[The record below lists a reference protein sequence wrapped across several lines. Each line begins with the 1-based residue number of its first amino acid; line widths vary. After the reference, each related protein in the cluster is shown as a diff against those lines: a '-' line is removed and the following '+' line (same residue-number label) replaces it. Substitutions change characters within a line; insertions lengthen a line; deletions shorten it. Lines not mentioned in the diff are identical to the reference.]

1 VKLRGLENDRT
12 VILSMKIYGKRKK
25 IRIRYMNKKI
35 LIIEDARNIRMALE
49 DDLKFEGYQVE
60 TAATGTEGLE
70 KALDLDLDIIILD
83 LMLPELDGLEI
94 CKELRRR
101 NIGTPI
107 IMLTAKS
114 QEFDKVLGL
123 ELGADDYITKP
134 FSTFELHARVKAL
147 LRRSEIRDQQTAATI
162 IRVGPFELDPL
173 RYHFTKNGEPVQ
185 LTTIE
190 FALMKLLMQ
199 HAGQVLKRD
208 DILRSVWGEEVF
220 VTPRTVDT
228 HIANLRKKVDDDP
241 EQWISGIRGA
251 GYKFN
256 QHGSSQDL
264 NQT

>member
-1 VKLRGLENDRT
+1 
-12 VILSMKIYGKRKK
+12 MKR
-25 IRIRYMNKKI
+25 I

-49 DDLKFEGYQVE
+49 DDFKLEGFKVE
-60 TAATGTEGLE
+60 TASTGPEGLE

-83 LMLPELDGLEI
+83 LMLPELSGLEI

-107 IMLTAKS
+107 VMLTAKS

-134 FSTFELHARVKAL
+134 FSTFELHARVRAL
-147 LRRSEIRDQQTAATI
+147 LRRSEIRDKQDAAAI
-162 IRVGPFELDPL
+162 VKIGPFELDPSK
-173 RYHFTKNGEPVQ
+173 YEFTKNGEAVQ

-190 FALMKLLMQ
+190 FDLLKLLMQ
-199 HAGQVLKRD
+199 HAGHVLKRD
-208 DILRSVWGEEVF
+208 DILSTVWGEKIYI
-220 VTPRTVDT
+220 TSRTVDT
-228 HIANLRKKVDDDP
+228 HIANLRKKIGDERD
-241 EQWISGIRGA
+241 QSSWITGIRGV

-256 QHGSSQDL
+256 TNHSSPDL

>member
-1 VKLRGLENDRT
+1 
-12 VILSMKIYGKRKK
+12 M
-25 IRIRYMNKKI
+25 KKI

-49 DDLKFEGYQVE
+49 DDFRFEGYQVDS
-60 TAATGTEGLE
+60 AATGPEGLE

-83 LMLPELDGLEI
+83 LMLPDLNGLEI

-101 NIGTPI
+101 DIGTPI

-134 FSTFELHARVKAL
+134 FSPFELHARVKAL
-147 LRRSEIRDQQTAATI
+147 MRRSEIRNQQTTAATI
-162 IRVGPFELDPL
+162 RFGPFELDPSK
-173 RYHFTKNGEPVQ
+173 YTFAKNSEPVQ

-199 HAGQVLKRD
+199 HAGHVIKRD
-208 DILRSVWGEEVF
+208 DILRSIWGDEVY

-228 HIANLRKKVDDDP
+228 HIANLRKKIEDDT

-256 QHGSSQDL
+256 
-264 NQT
+264 TE

>member
-1 VKLRGLENDRT
+1 
-12 VILSMKIYGKRKK
+12 MKR
-25 IRIRYMNKKI
+25 I

-49 DDLKFEGYQVE
+49 DDFKFEGYKVE
-60 TAATGTEGLE
+60 TASTGPEGLE

-107 IMLTAKS
+107 IMLTARS

-147 LRRSEIRDQQTAATI
+147 LRRSEIRDQQTASTTI
-162 IRVGPFELDPL
+162 KVGPFELDPSK
-173 RYHFTKNGEPVQ
+173 YEFTKNGKPVR

-190 FALMKLLMQ
+190 FALLKLLMQ
-199 HAGQVLKRD
+199 HAGNVLKRD
-208 DILRSVWGEEVF
+208 DILSSIWGDEVY
-220 VTPRTVDT
+220 VTSRTVDT
-228 HIANLRKKVDDDP
+228 HIANLRRKIEDDP
-241 EQWISGIRGA
+241 DQSHWITGIRGV
-251 GYKFN
+251 GYRFN
-256 QHGSSQDL
+256 TQDSSPGL
-264 NQT
+264 HQT

>member
-1 VKLRGLENDRT
+1 
-12 VILSMKIYGKRKK
+12 MKR
-25 IRIRYMNKKI
+25 I

-49 DDLKFEGYQVE
+49 DDFKFEGYQVE
-60 TAATGTEGLE
+60 SASTGPEGLE

-101 NIGTPI
+101 NIRTPI
-107 IMLTAKS
+107 IMLTARS

-134 FSTFELHARVKAL
+134 FSPFELHARVKAL
-147 LRRSEIRDQQTAATI
+147 LRRSVIRDQQSITKTI
-162 IRVGPFELDPL
+162 QIGPFELDPSKYL
-173 RYHFTKNGEPVQ
+173 FTKNAEPVQ

-190 FALMKLLMQ
+190 FSLMKLLMQ
-199 HAGQVLKRD
+199 HAGHVLKRD
-208 DILRSVWGEEVF
+208 DILHSIWGDEVY
-220 VTPRTVDT
+220 VTSRTVDT
-228 HIANLRKKVDDDP
+228 HIANLRRKIEDDLD
-241 EQWISGIRGA
+241 QSHWITGIRGV

-256 QHGSSQDL
+256 THGSSPDL